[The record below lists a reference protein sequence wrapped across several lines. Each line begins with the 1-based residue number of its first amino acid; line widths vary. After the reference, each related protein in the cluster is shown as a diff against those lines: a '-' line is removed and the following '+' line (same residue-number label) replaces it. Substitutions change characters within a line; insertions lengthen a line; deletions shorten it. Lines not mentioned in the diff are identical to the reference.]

1 MKKFIKGQR
10 GFTLIEIIIVL
21 AILAILAALL
31 VPHLVGWIARGHEAS
46 YDADKRVLELAVLA
60 YYARDP
66 LAPRWPTHGGVAP
79 HLGAVG
85 RPAPIP
91 APPADI
97 LPANRHGLINITR
110 LVAGGFLAGPDAVRS
125 AGVQQ
130 HPGLTP
136 RPSTG
141 SYIWYIADARGTVR
155 SVFWD
160 AAATPPAWRVV
171 DGFQG
176 VYP

>member
-31 VPHLVGWIARGHEAS
+31 VPQVAGILRRGHAAS
-46 YDADKRVLELAVLA
+46 YEADKSALELATMDYFAVRA
-60 YYARDP
+60 
-66 LAPRWPTHGGVAP
+66 RWPTHGGVAP
-79 HLGAVG
+79 HFGAVG
-85 RPAPIP
+85 RPVPIPHPPTPP

-130 HPGLTP
+130 HPGLPTP
-136 RPSTG
+136 APPP
-141 SYIWYIADARGTVR
+141 
-155 SVFWD
+155 
-160 AAATPPAWRVV
+160 AATS
-171 DGFQG
+171 GT
-176 VYP
+176 

>member
-31 VPHLVGWIARGHEAS
+31 VPQVAGILRRGHAAS
-46 YDADKRVLELAVLA
+46 YEADKSALELATMDYFAVRA
-60 YYARDP
+60 
-66 LAPRWPTHGGVAP
+66 RWPTHGGVAP
-79 HLGAVG
+79 HFGAVG

-160 AAATPPAWRVV
+160 AAATPPVWRVV